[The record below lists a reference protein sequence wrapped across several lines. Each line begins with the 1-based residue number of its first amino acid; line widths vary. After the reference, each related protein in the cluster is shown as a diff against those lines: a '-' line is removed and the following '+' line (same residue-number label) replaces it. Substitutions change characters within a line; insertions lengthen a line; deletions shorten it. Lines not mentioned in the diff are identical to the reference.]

1 MTSLLQHRYNTRL
14 DPPHNLPSDEVTEWK
29 CKRDTVTVQRILSWS
44 YTRLH
49 VADLWC
55 RIVIVLSVRLT
66 TTCGPSFVAYSGG
79 RGASFR
85 TKTRVKFCSR
95 FVGRMDPERV
105 RRWSLRAAA
114 FAGSDSAK
122 KTPDRRNA
130 AAI

>member
-1 MTSLLQHRYNTRL
+1 MKSRNDFSRG
-14 DPPHNLPSDEVTEWK
+14 
-29 CKRDTVTVQRILSWS
+29 CKRDTATVQRILLWG

-66 TTCGPSFVAYSGG
+66 TECGPSFVGYSGG
-79 RGASFR
+79 RGASFL
-85 TKTRVKFCSR
+85 
-95 FVGRMDPERV
+95 GRMAPERV

-114 FAGSDSAK
+114 FTDSDSAK